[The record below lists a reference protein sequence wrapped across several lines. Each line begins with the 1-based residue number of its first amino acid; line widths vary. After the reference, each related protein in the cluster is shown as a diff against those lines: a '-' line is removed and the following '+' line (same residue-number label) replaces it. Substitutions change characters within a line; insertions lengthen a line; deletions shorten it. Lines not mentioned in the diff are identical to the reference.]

1 MVDKS
6 YYTLIKIKTPSRSLS
21 KIIIQH
27 EISIE
32 RHATRLEHMLVV
44 VVERNSSRYC

>member
-6 YYTLIKIKTPSRSLS
+6 YYTLIKIKTRLSLS